1 MREWHDARRFGMMP
15 RIDSVREPERSK
27 QCGHAQTRHI
37 HTRARTHA
45 RARASMHNDDHM
57 LERAARPVSQS
68 LQSSW
73 VLLRRLDVDLCDTLN
88 KSTWYTTIQPRALAE
103 RSRTQALFKVTG
115 RQSASIF

>member
-1 MREWHDARRFGMMP
+1 MHD
-15 RIDSVREPERSK
+15 
-27 QCGHAQTRHI
+27 
-37 HTRARTHA
+37 
-45 RARASMHNDDHM
+45 DDHM

-73 VLLRRLDVDLCDTLN
+73 VLLRCLDVDLCDTLN

-103 RSRTQALFKVTG
+103 RSRTQALFKATG